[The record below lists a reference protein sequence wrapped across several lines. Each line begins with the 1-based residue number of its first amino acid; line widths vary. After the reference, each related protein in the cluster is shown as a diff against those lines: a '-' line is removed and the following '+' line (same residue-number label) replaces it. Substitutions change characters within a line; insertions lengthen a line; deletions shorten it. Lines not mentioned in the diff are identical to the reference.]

1 MTIGEKIYELRKEK
15 GISQETMALDL
26 NVSRQAVSKW
36 ETDQSLPDLDKI
48 KLLSNYFNVSTDYL
62 INDSGVSYE
71 VEEKSVDFNKSN
83 NFKRIIKLMLNTS
96 IGLHI
101 VYLCYF
107 LLVILLQENYS
118 YTNLYKPYV
127 FPYVD
132 LIFAFLMS
140 GIVIAFS
147 YVFKK
152 QLCKSKNTIKFKII
166 FIIVYFLSSM
176 LLSYL
181 KGVLVNVFIKSLH
194 VSQVTLYFSIM
205 QAINEYVV
213 ILEIANILFC
223 SSVLMLIGINLHD
236 SSAYR
241 LPSIQKQYNVSD
253 SILSFLIG
261 LFLGIPGLVFEILWL
276 IDAKCDNRFRFKKMR
291 FWYIIGFIISI
302 VISILYII
310 FN

>member
-62 INDSGVSYE
+62 INDSGVTYE

-107 LLVILLQENYS
+107 LLVILLQENYIH
-118 YTNLYKPYV
+118 TNIHIPHV

-152 QLCKSKNTIKFKII
+152 QLCESKNTNKFKII

-181 KGVLVNVFIKSLH
+181 KGVLVNVYIDSLH
-194 VSQVTLYFSIM
+194 VSKVTLFMIS
-205 QAINEYVV
+205 
-213 ILEIANILFC
+213 
-223 SSVLMLIGINLHD
+223 MLI
-236 SSAYR
+236 
-241 LPSIQKQYNVSD
+241 
-253 SILSFLIG
+253 
-261 LFLGIPGLVFEILWL
+261 
-276 IDAKCDNRFRFKKMR
+276 
-291 FWYIIGFIISI
+291 
-302 VISILYII
+302 
-310 FN
+310 